1 MCLTGLKRTNIKSS
15 IRLEVVSKLPMRRS
29 LLDAM
34 RMIENIKAWFSLAHK
49 HRDIRKRRMAY
60 LAQFSIP
67 ALRNPMIR
75 RTKRPPYC
83 FWYVRMRSW
92 SMWPMIGPRPRAYA
106 CAYVDPVLP
115 CLHIKH
121 ELRQRLLHK
130 FLDPASILYALTFYC
145 IIGILKRETYVILF
159 SFSFLR

>member
-15 IRLEVVSKLPMRRS
+15 IRLEVVSKLPMKRS
-29 LLDAM
+29 LVDAM
-34 RMIENIKAWFSLAHK
+34 RMIENIKSWFSLPHK
-49 HRDIRKRRMAY
+49 HKDIRVHRVAY

-67 ALRNPMIR
+67 ALLNPMIR

-83 FWYVRMRSW
+83 FDVLMRS
-92 SMWPMIGPRPRAYA
+92 MLPMIGPRPRAYA
-106 CAYVDPVLP
+106 CAYVDPVLT

-130 FLDPASILYALTFYC
+130 FLDPSSEL
-145 IIGILKRETYVILF
+145 
-159 SFSFLR
+159 